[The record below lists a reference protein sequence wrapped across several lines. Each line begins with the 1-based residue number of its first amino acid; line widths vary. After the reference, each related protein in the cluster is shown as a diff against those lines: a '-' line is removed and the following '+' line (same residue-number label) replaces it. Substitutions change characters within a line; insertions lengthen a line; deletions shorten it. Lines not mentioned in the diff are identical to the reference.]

1 MNAKWNV
8 VMCELFNESI
18 LRNFGGI
25 ESNNFLNL
33 LDNFQIDSDS
43 FLNINLSSYYSTECL
58 SNTLGYE
65 LQSESLFIVLCLN
78 CQSLNSKFDRIQI
91 LMEELKQHNIIVSAL
106 CLQETW
112 MDDDTDLSLFNL
124 ENYTCIS
131 QGRHC
136 SMHGGLMTYLHKK
149 FHFNTES
156 YSSKSDLFE
165 IQTIKINR
173 QLSNRKNIVLS
184 NVYRPPKEN
193 NNNATILQFMDEFQS
208 IINDLN
214 STKSHI
220 IACGDF
226 NIDLLKLK
234 ERPVISDYFDML
246 IVNNLYPNIT
256 LPTRL
261 GHTSATLIDNIFMN
275 FPQSNIKLS
284 GILVSDIS
292 DHLPCFSVF
301 KFESGYKSQNNITYK
316 RKITEKLLESLYKS
330 ICSYNILQ
338 HIDTN
343 ISGDP
348 EHNYNIFLDIFC
360 H

>member
-33 LDNFQIDSDS
+33 LDNFQTDSDS

-78 CQSLNSKFDRIQI
+78 CQSLNSNFDRIQI

-156 YSSKSDLFE
+156 Y
-165 IQTIKINR
+165 
-173 QLSNRKNIVLS
+173 
-184 NVYRPPKEN
+184 
-193 NNNATILQFMDEFQS
+193 
-208 IINDLN
+208 
-214 STKSHI
+214 
-220 IACGDF
+220 
-226 NIDLLKLK
+226 
-234 ERPVISDYFDML
+234 
-246 IVNNLYPNIT
+246 
-256 LPTRL
+256 
-261 GHTSATLIDNIFMN
+261 
-275 FPQSNIKLS
+275 
-284 GILVSDIS
+284 
-292 DHLPCFSVF
+292 
-301 KFESGYKSQNNITYK
+301 
-316 RKITEKLLESLYKS
+316 
-330 ICSYNILQ
+330 
-338 HIDTN
+338 
-343 ISGDP
+343 
-348 EHNYNIFLDIFC
+348 
-360 H
+360 